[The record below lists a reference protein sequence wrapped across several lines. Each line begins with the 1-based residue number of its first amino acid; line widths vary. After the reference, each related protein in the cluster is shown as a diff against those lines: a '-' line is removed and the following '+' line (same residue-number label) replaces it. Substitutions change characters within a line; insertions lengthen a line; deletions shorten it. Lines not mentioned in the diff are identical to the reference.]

1 MEVDLK
7 KPLAPEVVVVP
18 LDGSAFSAR
27 AIPVAQWLADRL
39 GTATRTRLVSMI
51 GTADEMSTRQREL
64 AKSLAGDP
72 NAEAEIVIDGDIVG
86 AIHRLV
92 APAQGGQAI
101 ACVATHGRGRS
112 AALMGSVANGVV
124 NRFRDVAVMVGEQV
138 AADRPSSWTVMAC
151 VDDDPSAA
159 TVIDVALGWASLLHG
174 NVIVAAA
181 AEPVPESAHGTPT
194 RGFGPQGD
202 VDAYLEKLVSSRR
215 QDGTAIETVVVWDPI
230 SPADGVAEYA
240 AKNDVAMVVVGT
252 HSRSGLRRL
261 ALGSVA
267 ANVVHRSPSPVL
279 VVPTGH

>member
-72 NAEAEIVIDGDIVG
+72 AAEAEIVIDGDIGPVECPVG
-86 AIHRLV
+86 AAFELVGVSLLV
-92 APAQGGQAI
+92 ALQVIPLSKDHAPKAI
-101 ACVATHGRGRS
+101 EHGREIARGC
-112 AALMGSVANGVV
+112 VV
-124 NRFRDVAVMVGEQV
+124 DHKQV
-138 AADRPSSWTVMAC
+138 AADRTSSWTVMAC
-151 VDDDPSAA
+151 VDDDPSAG
-159 TVIDVALGWASLLHG
+159 TVVDVALGWASLLHG

-202 VDAYLEKLVSSRR
+202 VDAYLEKLVSPRR